1 MDASVVM
8 IGATGAVGGQV
19 CEVLRQSTRLERLT
33 LLGRRRA
40 DGFGEDDRVH
50 QHVVADLTKP
60 ETYRSRVAGHEVAI
74 CTLGVGEPSKV
85 SKEEFKRIDHDMV
98 LAFASACASQG
109 VRHFQLLSS
118 VGVTTSS
125 ASHYLRTKGELEES
139 LRGLGFDRLSLFHPS
154 MILTPTNR
162 YGVTQGIT
170 LRAWPWLTPVLQWGL
185 RRFRGVR
192 VEDLGRSIALNV
204 FTKSAAAVEIL
215 EWDDF
220 QQLAAGG

>member
-1 MDASVVM
+1 M
-8 IGATGAVGGQV
+8 IGATGAVGGEV
-19 CEVLRQSTRLERLT
+19 CAVLKESTRVDRLS

-40 DGFGEDDRVH
+40 DGLGDDPRIE
-50 QHVVADLTKP
+50 QHVVTDLSKP
-60 ETYRSRVAGHEVAI
+60 DTYRSRVAGHDIAI

-85 SKEEFKRIDHDMV
+85 SKEEFKRIDHDLV
-98 LAFASACASQG
+98 LAFAEACAEAG

-118 VGVTTSS
+118 VGVTASS

-139 LRGLGFDRLSLFHPS
+139 LRRLGFERLSLFHPS
-154 MILTPTNR
+154 MILTPNNR
-162 YGVTQGIT
+162 YGLTQAIT
-170 LRAWPWLTPVLQWGL
+170 LRAWPWLTPLLQWGL

-204 FTKSAAAVEIL
+204 FTKSDAAVEIL

-220 QQLAAGG
+220 QKLAAGR